1 MLLSPASSPS
11 GATRALAVG
20 ASFALFAAA
29 ATTVSTSALL
39 GTASAPASLNI
50 ATCSPILH
58 SVAVDAGA
66 QGLASIEDAGA
77 PRVARSLA
85 VVATGPT
92 PTSFR
97 PTASTFSAVLP
108 PSAAASW
115 AATWSMPTTAAA
127 SSLRH
132 GQDLESRRREL
143 GAAASEV
150 TMNGAASVVAAAEGE
165 PLRDEDDQQRMRERR
180 WEGWETSTSTVW
192 VTNTEEVPK
201 EVTIYTTY
209 GESPVVDGGVI
220 TETVYRGASTLT
232 VPGPSYLT
240 ITFYPTTTTY
250 QTSRTTI
257 PTTTKTKTQTP
268 GAAAS
273 STPTVCNTGDADE
286 KEFHGLK
293 PTHDESITLY
303 VIAIC
308 AIVGIG
314 IGWNLFILRDLLYP
328 FKVFT
333 VAVHE
338 MGHVLVTICLG
349 GHIGLFCIDPKVG
362 GLTRQA
368 IGDDR
373 ELPLPFATL
382 PAGYL
387 LNILVGGVLTFCGF
401 NTLASKIASFIVGLC
416 WIGVFLRVEVVA
428 KLMTLLAV
436 GLMIG
441 LWFVEH
447 AWGLRFYILFLGVML
462 SFYVLWDVADDAF
475 FAKQNPSCPY
485 LHWEGQPALSPALW
499 TIIWV
504 LVSFLLF
511 VGFVLAALATWKQ
524 SPHAM
529 YCQAQTFLPTR

>member
-180 WEGWETSTSTVW
+180 WEGASASRCSCLLSLASRALGRKGWSSSTCDPLTTAYLQAGRHRRRPSGSPSAPPLFLSTLYCRRPL
-192 VTNTEEVPK
+192 T
-201 EVTIYTTY
+201 
-209 GESPVVDGGVI
+209 VDGAARKRCQRRSRSTRHTASRLSLMAGLSLRLF
-220 TETVYRGASTLT
+220 TEAPRRSRSLGRRTS
-232 VPGPSYLT
+232 PS
-240 ITFYPTTTTY
+240 
-250 QTSRTTI
+250 
-257 PTTTKTKTQTP
+257 
-268 GAAAS
+268 
-273 STPTVCNTGDADE
+273 
-286 KEFHGLK
+286 
-293 PTHDESITLY
+293 
-303 VIAIC
+303 C
-308 AIVGIG
+308 A
-314 IGWNLFILRDLLYP
+314 
-328 FKVFT
+328 
-333 VAVHE
+333 
-338 MGHVLVTICLG
+338 VLV
-349 GHIGLFCIDPKVG
+349 
-362 GLTRQA
+362 
-368 IGDDR
+368 
-373 ELPLPFATL
+373 
-382 PAGYL
+382 
-387 LNILVGGVLTFCGF
+387 
-401 NTLASKIASFIVGLC
+401 
-416 WIGVFLRVEVVA
+416 
-428 KLMTLLAV
+428 
-436 GLMIG
+436 
-441 LWFVEH
+441 
-447 AWGLRFYILFLGVML
+447 
-462 SFYVLWDVADDAF
+462 
-475 FAKQNPSCPY
+475 
-485 LHWEGQPALSPALW
+485 
-499 TIIWV
+499 
-504 LVSFLLF
+504 VSFP
-511 VGFVLAALATWKQ
+511 A
-524 SPHAM
+524 SH
-529 YCQAQTFLPTR
+529 